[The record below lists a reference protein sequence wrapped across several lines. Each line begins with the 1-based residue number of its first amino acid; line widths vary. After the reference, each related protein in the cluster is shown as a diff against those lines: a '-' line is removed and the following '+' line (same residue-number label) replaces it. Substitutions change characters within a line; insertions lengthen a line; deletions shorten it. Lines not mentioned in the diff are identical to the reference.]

1 MSSFTFTDF
10 FTRTLPVGNA
20 TQLQEHR
27 SPFWLVSLLGICFWI
42 LAGLMACPSTFAQE
56 SSVEVFAP
64 PSAAIVETKL
74 RQSLLNLKNPPADV
88 EAIIAPLQEATD
100 VDSRLL
106 KVVQIAA
113 SADPEIGR
121 LVAQCNQPTLI
132 PDPAQLSATQSSAAQ
147 WSAMMGRSD
156 LTPFLKSNL
165 ALYYGRYLVERQL
178 YDEAQLELATADARE
193 VVSPATLFF
202 FRAVVAQAL
211 LDVENCRLALN
222 QLLEKTQDSP
232 LRYRSTAEL
241 IKADL
246 DAFEAKSLGEVARL
260 MADSRRRLDL
270 GRAGEKVQGVQ
281 EKIITNL
288 DELIKKI
295 EQQMG
300 GGGGGG
306 GGEGGNSNESGGA
319 AEDSSVKGAT
329 APGESE
335 KKKFSKDG
343 AWGNLP
349 EKQQAEARNII
360 SRSFPPNYGRAIDAY
375 SKKLANRPAK
385 PSP

>member
-1 MSSFTFTDF
+1 MLSFTFTEW
-10 FTRTLPVGNA
+10 FTRTSPARDATRLPND
-20 TQLQEHR
+20 R
-27 SPFWLVSLLGICFWI
+27 SQCWQMSLLSICFWM
-42 LAGLMACPSTFAQE
+42 LTGSLVAPSTFAQE
-56 SSVEVFAP
+56 SSVDVFAP
-64 PSAAIVETKL
+64 PSATIVEAKT
-74 RQSLLNLKNPPADV
+74 RQSLLNLKNPPADL

-121 LVAQCNQPTLI
+121 LVAQCNQPTLT
-132 PDPAQLSATQSSAAQ
+132 PDPARFPDPAQ
-147 WSAMMGRSD
+147 WSAMMSRSD
-156 LTPFLKSNL
+156 LSPFLKSNL
-165 ALYYGRYLVERQL
+165 ALYYGRFLVERQL
-178 YDEAQLELATADARE
+178 YDEAQLELAAADARE
-193 VVSPATLFF
+193 VASPATLFF

-211 LDVENCRLALN
+211 LDIENCRLALN
-222 QLLEKTQDSP
+222 QLLEKTQDAP

-329 APGESE
+329 APGESD

>member
-1 MSSFTFTDF
+1 MKSFTFTECSGQPSFVDGSV
-10 FTRTLPVGNA
+10 TARDRSCLGSW
-20 TQLQEHR
+20 QLR
-27 SPFWLVSLLGICFWI
+27 LLSLSLWI
-42 LAGLMACPSTFAQE
+42 LAGLSAGQMALAQE
-56 SSVEVFAP
+56 STVDVFAP
-64 PSAAIVETKL
+64 PTTAIVEEKT
-74 RQSLLNLKNPPADV
+74 RQSLQNLKSVPADI
-88 EAIIAPLQEATD
+88 EAKVALLQETTD

-106 KVVQIAA
+106 KVVEIAA

-121 LVAQCNQPTLI
+121 LIKQCNQPAQM
-132 PDPAQLSATQSSAAQ
+132 PDPAQWA
-147 WSAMMGRSD
+147 AMMSRSD
-156 LTPFLKSNL
+156 LSPYLKSNL
-165 ALYYGRYLVERQL
+165 ALYYGRFLVERQL
-178 YDEAQLELATADARE
+178 YDEAQVELMAADARE

-202 FRAVVAQAL
+202 FRVVVAQAL

-246 DAFEAKSLGEVARL
+246 DAYEEKSLGEVARL

-329 APGESE
+329 APGESD

-385 PSP
+385 PNP

>member
-1 MSSFTFTDF
+1 MLSFTFTEW
-10 FTRTLPVGNA
+10 FTRTSPVGDA
-20 TQLQEHR
+20 TRLQNDR
-27 SPFWLVSLLGICFWI
+27 SPFWLVSLLSICFCM
-42 LAGLMACPSTFAQE
+42 LTGSLVAPSTFAQE
-56 SSVEVFAP
+56 SSVDVFAP
-64 PSAAIVETKL
+64 PSATIVEAKI
-74 RQSLLNLKNPPADV
+74 RQSLLNLKNPPPDL
-88 EAIIAPLQEATD
+88 EAVIAPLQEVTD

-121 LVAQCNQPTLI
+121 FVAQCNQPTLI
-132 PDPAQLSATQSSAAQ
+132 PDPAQ
-147 WSAMMGRSD
+147 WSAMMSRSD
-156 LTPFLKSNL
+156 LSPFLKSNL
-165 ALYYGRYLVERQL
+165 ALYYGRFLVERQL
-178 YDEAQLELATADARE
+178 YDEAQLELAAADARE
-193 VVSPATLFF
+193 VASPATLFF

-211 LDVENCRLALN
+211 LDIENCRLALN
-222 QLLEKTQDSP
+222 QLLEKTQDAP

-288 DELIKKI
+288 DELIKKM

-319 AEDSSVKGAT
+319 ADDSSVKGAT
-329 APGESE
+329 APGESD